1 MCPILFLID
10 QTYHRGTLGLC
21 GLANQQIDVMNPTHG
36 RPLYKILD
44 IWLHTCIIS
53 LLCPVLL
60 PFGFPLFLISYHVWL
75 LTCSNWW
82 LLVRVLLSL
91 TSFRS
96 VLELLQPWGQLYLIL
111 GKGSRY
117 CFSNSWLPM
126 ESPVISDFFLMY
138 LNYWYHGVNGC
149 LKVSTSRTCLL
160 VPIGWWGLWF
170 LGRKP

>member
-117 CFSNSWLPM
+117 CFSNLWLP
-126 ESPVISDFFLMY
+126 SRVLLSLTFLWLY
-138 LNYWYHGVNGC
+138 LNYWYHGSMAAW
-149 LKVSTSRTCLL
+149 K
-160 VPIGWWGLWF
+160 F
-170 LGRKP
+170 EHLGHVY